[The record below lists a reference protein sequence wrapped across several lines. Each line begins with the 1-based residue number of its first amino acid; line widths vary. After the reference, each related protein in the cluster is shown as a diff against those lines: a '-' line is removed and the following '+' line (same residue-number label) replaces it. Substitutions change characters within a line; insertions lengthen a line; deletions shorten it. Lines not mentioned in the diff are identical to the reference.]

1 MTLRARLAP
10 PQHAEFLLPTGN
22 AISAVCFVLKNSNT
36 GDPAGQENVD
46 LCRALRQGR
55 GASHQHIRSKHNDD
69 LI

>member
-46 LCRALRQGR
+46 LVERCGKVAAL
-55 GASHQHIRSKHNDD
+55 
-69 LI
+69 LINTFAPSTMTI